1 MYKRQAAG
9 ATPLLVK
16 IAPDLPD
23 DEVEAVAR
31 LAVDLGLAGL
41 VATNTTISREGL
53 TADASAVAAM
63 GAGGLSGAP
72 LRGRALEV
80 LKIVRAV
87 VPEGFCVISAGGVED
102 ADDVQQRLDAG
113 ATLVQ
118 GYTGFIYRGPLWARQ
133 INRGLMAARRTR

>member
-1 MYKRQAAG
+1 M
-9 ATPLLVK
+9 
-16 IAPDLPD
+16 D
-23 DEVEAVAR
+23 
-31 LAVDLGLAGL
+31 
-41 VATNTTISREGL
+41 
-53 TADASAVAAM
+53 
-63 GAGGLSGAP
+63 AGGLSGAP

-118 GYTGFIYRGPLWARQ
+118 GYTGFIYRWS
-133 INRGLMAARRTR
+133 